1 MYLVSYDTNVFIRT
15 AVSKEYN
22 ITYSLYDVL
31 ESALWL
37 LKCCARVVK
46 MATFK
51 FYGLILFLS
60 WGLILLQTYFFFLS
74 LLVEKNIAN
83 ETIIMPIP
91 ALPTEVIILIISYL
105 SRPHIVRLL
114 TVNRHWYNVISAQLY
129 RTLCIRSL
137 REQYEYRNL
146 FNETRRGRKRRQQ
159 QQKSS
164 NDQQEQQQ
172 STDGNLDY
180 PITSNGN
187 GFYSSENYGQYVR
200 VLDLSVP
207 YNGKDITDSFLYD
220 LALDCPNIETLNLYN
235 CHKITTGAVKRVL
248 AKCKRVRFLYLSMAT
263 SLDARCLQEAIPGQ
277 LHTLNIFGV
286 SHFFFRHRPKA
297 VLASLKTLKAG
308 QWLDRQT
315 IDLMGRLE
323 HISLEGMH
331 SEHISHLMQYHLMNH
346 KQLTTLELHRCKFT
360 FNNNDDVQYDD
371 HTDGGSVEGDNTL
384 LHFSR
389 YHLMQRLEFKY
400 MHIPSIQKIVE
411 KCSDRLVSFIG
422 PYNLSDAVLDA
433 LSTYCRRLE
442 RLSLVTRSNDTN
454 SGASTSTRNTSIK
467 NNNGWVHISL
477 ESLKRTLHTYTSSL
491 SHLELSIQ
499 PATIVEQALIQWP
512 NPNLQILILRLRVS
526 MSLLQT
532 LATLYPALKVL
543 YIASTESTSED
554 EVDQYLLGQGKL
566 EHLEALTLYDRR
578 DSTNQEYLALKNH
591 YDYWSLGK
599 EIW

>member
-1 MYLVSYDTNVFIRT
+1 
-15 AVSKEYN
+15 
-22 ITYSLYDVL
+22 
-31 ESALWL
+31 
-37 LKCCARVVK
+37 
-46 MATFK
+46 
-51 FYGLILFLS
+51 
-60 WGLILLQTYFFFLS
+60 
-74 LLVEKNIAN
+74 
-83 ETIIMPIP
+83 MPIP

-105 SRPHIVRLL
+105 PRPHIVRLL

-164 NDQQEQQQ
+164 NDQQQQQQ
-172 STDGNLDY
+172 STDSNLDNKFEIGY
-180 PITSNGN
+180 PITGNGN

-248 AKCKRVRFLYLSMAT
+248 AKCKRIRFFYLSMAT

-286 SHFFFRHRPKA
+286 PRFFFRHRPKA

-315 IDLMGRLE
+315 IDLTGRLE

-331 SEHISHLMQYHLMNH
+331 PEHISHLMQCNKNLRTIRLVRCQIHPILLGHLTNQ
-346 KQLTTLELHRCKFT
+346 KQLTTLELHRCKFI
-360 FNNNDDVQYDD
+360 FNNNDDVQCDD
-371 HTDGGSVEGDNTL
+371 YADGGSVEGDNML

-400 MHIPSIQKIVE
+400 MHIPSIQRIVE

-422 PYNLSDAVLDA
+422 PYNLSDAILDT
-433 LSTYCRRLE
+433 LSTYCCRLE
-442 RLSLVTRSNDTN
+442 RLSLVTRSNDTS
-454 SGASTSTRNTSIK
+454 SGASTSTSNTSIK
-467 NNNGWVHISL
+467 NNSGRVHISL

-491 SHLELSIQ
+491 AHLELSIQ
-499 PATIVEQALIQWP
+499 PATIVEQALLQWP

-526 MSLLQT
+526 ISLLQS
-532 LATLYPALKVL
+532 LATLYPALRVL
-543 YIASTESTSED
+543 YIASTESISED

-566 EHLEALTLYDRR
+566 EHLEALMLYDRR
-578 DSTNQEYLALKNH
+578 DSTNQEYLTLKNH